1 MMTVLKVNT
10 QLIFNLLK
18 LGMLHMQLMKTAHW
32 VSLHYQV
39 CLALHII
46 NSKRALQKSCC
57 LLCVIISPWR
67 VRSQFTPEEHFGKKS
82 KCRVKL

>member
-1 MMTVLKVNT
+1 MMTVLKINT
-10 QLIFNLLK
+10 QIFKLLK
-18 LGMLHMQLMKTAHW
+18 LGMLHMQLLKTAHW

-57 LLCVIISPWR
+57 LLCAIISYI
-67 VRSQFTPEEHFGKKS
+67 G
-82 KCRVKL
+82 C